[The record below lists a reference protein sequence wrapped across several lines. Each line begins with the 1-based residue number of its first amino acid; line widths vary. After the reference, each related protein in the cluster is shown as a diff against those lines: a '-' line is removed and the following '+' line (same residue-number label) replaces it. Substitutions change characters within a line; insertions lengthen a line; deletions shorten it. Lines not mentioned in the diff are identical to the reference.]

1 MIKNRLEYKPVG
13 KMKRIIVLLLLSTV
27 VFMSLVPGAAAEQ
40 EELITEHKISE
51 KLNEAIDELTAAAEK
66 IVEEKYDHAK
76 ELLYTRHF
84 KEAKKIFKELGSYR
98 DSKELLR
105 MCTTYP
111 ANEPEFKGKLTGE
124 DKIDRVYHGG
134 ILYEHYYG
142 LFYVPN
148 EVNAK
153 TSFVLYHSGG
163 GGEENWL
170 YYSGLYRY
178 FDNYEPNSIIF
189 FTDNSG
195 LNRYQ
200 AKNAEMFRIFQQIA
214 YECGVIVH
222 DASAV
227 GSSSGSFTAMK
238 AAASWYKDYGIRMN
252 NVCNLDA
259 GVEWEDTRVLTEE
272 ECDIVAEAGT
282 IMYHFEQPD
291 VGMNKAPIKRMV
303 DHGVETYI
311 VACRHDNHNTISVNA
326 YVYGIFSWS
335 GGADFDLPEYEYQF
349 IKLEKGMKENP
360 PVTWELE
367 PEEFFYSPKDRSIQD
382 AEP

>member
-1 MIKNRLEYKPVG
+1 MIKKL
-13 KMKRIIVLLLLSTV
+13 ITILLSV
-27 VFMSLVPGAAAEQ
+27 MLMLNIFPAADADDEELTMEQKIQQHLDAAIEDMEERAEQ
-40 EELITEHKISE
+40 V
-51 KLNEAIDELTAAAEK
+51 
-66 IVEEKYDHAK
+66 VEEMYLHAK

-84 KEAKKIFKELGSYR
+84 SEAKKAFKDLGDYR

-105 MCTTYP
+105 MCTSYP
-111 ANEPEFKGKLTGE
+111 ADEPVFNGKLTGE
-124 DKIDRVYHGG
+124 ENIGRVYNKGK
-134 ILYEHYYG
+134 LYEHYYG
-142 LFYVPN
+142 LFYVPD
-148 EVNAK
+148 EVNWK

-163 GGEENWL
+163 SGEENYL

-178 FDNYEPNSIIF
+178 FGEYGYEPNSIIF

-200 AKNAEMFRIFQQIA
+200 AKNEEMFRIFQQIA

-222 DASAV
+222 DVSAV

-238 AAASWYKDYGIRMN
+238 AAVSFYRDHGIRMN
-252 NVCNLDA
+252 NVCNLDP
-259 GVEWEDTRVLTEE
+259 GVDWQDSRVLNDED
-272 ECDIVAEAGT
+272 CDIVAEAGT

-291 VGMNKAPIKRMV
+291 VGMNREPIRRMV
-303 DHGVETYI
+303 EHGVETYI

-335 GGADFDLPEYEYQF
+335 GGADFDLPDYEYRF
-349 IKLEKGMKENP
+349 IKLEKGMKENG
-360 PVTWELE
+360 PVIWE
-367 PEEFFYSPKDRSIQD
+367 PEPEVYFHSPKDRSIQD

>member
-1 MIKNRLEYKPVG
+1 MY
-13 KMKRIIVLLLLSTV
+13 LLSTIILLNIC
-27 VFMSLVPGAAAEQ
+27 SGSEAEQ
-40 EELITEHKISE
+40 AELTTEQKISL
-51 KLNEAIDELTAAAEK
+51 KLDEV
-66 IVEEKYDHAK
+66 IVEFMETAKKNADEKYEHAK

-84 KEAKKIFKELGSYR
+84 DEAKTAFMELGNYR
-98 DSKELLR
+98 DSTELFA

-111 ANEPEFKGKLTGE
+111 ANEPLFSGKLTADEQVDKIYPKGKLY
-124 DKIDRVYHGG
+124 K
-134 ILYEHYYG
+134 HYYG
-142 LFYVPN
+142 LFYVPD

-163 GGEENWL
+163 SGEENYL

-178 FDNYEPNSIIF
+178 FSEYGYEPNSVIF

-195 LNRYQ
+195 LNRYE
-200 AKNAEMFRIFQQIA
+200 AKNREMFTIFQQIA

-222 DASAV
+222 DVSAV

-238 AAASWYKDYGIRMN
+238 AAVSWYRNYGIRLN
-252 NVCNLDA
+252 NVCNLDP
-259 GVEWEDTRVLTEE
+259 GVDWEDSRVLNDE

-291 VGMNKAPIKRMV
+291 VGMNHAPIKRMV

-335 GGADFDLPEYEYQF
+335 GGAAFDLPDYEYQF
-349 IKLEKGMKENP
+349 IKLEKGMGDNP
-360 PVTWELE
+360 PVSWEAE
-367 PEEFFYSPKDRSIQD
+367 PEEFFHSPKDRSIQD